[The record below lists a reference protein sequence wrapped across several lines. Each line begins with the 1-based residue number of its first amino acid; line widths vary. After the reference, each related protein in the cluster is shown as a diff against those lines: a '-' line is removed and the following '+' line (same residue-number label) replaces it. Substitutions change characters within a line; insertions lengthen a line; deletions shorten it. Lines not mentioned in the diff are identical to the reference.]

1 MDKKGFTLIELLA
14 VIVILAVV
22 LLIGGS
28 SMTAIKRGIN
38 RNILNTKLSMIIS
51 SAKKYGES
59 NKELFIDTNGI
70 ASKKVYKTIAELIDS
85 GDLETEE
92 ATQGLT
98 PCLNPVDDSDGN
110 QLCAA
115 VINPVDDTVLNSLSL
130 KIYMENNRVYA
141 CIPLT
146 SDNKTVLNDT
156 SCVRS
161 SCSGNSCDW
170 QNCEY
175 SDLNYYCVND

>member
-1 MDKKGFTLIELLA
+1 MNRKGFTLIELLA
-14 VIVILAVV
+14 VIVILSVV
-22 LLIGGS
+22 LLMAGS
-28 SMTAIKRGIN
+28 GMTAIRRGIN

-70 ASKKVYKTIAELIDS
+70 ASKATYKSITELIDS

-92 ATQGLT
+92 SAQGVT
-98 PCLNPVDDSDGN
+98 PCLKPVEDSDGN
-110 QLCAA
+110 TLCAA
-115 VINPVDDTVLNSLSL
+115 VINPVDDNVLNALSL
-130 KIYMENNRVYA
+130 KIYMEHNRVYA

-146 SDNKTVLNDT
+146 SSNKTILNDT
-156 SCVRS
+156 SCVKS
-161 SCSGNSCDW
+161 SCSGDTCVW

-175 SDLNYYCVND
+175 SDLNYYCIND